1 MQLTETFAKV
11 SHKVIDFLD
20 PPWDYWD
27 TRHGQSR
34 LDEIWRHKE
43 HEELKAERVARMQ
56 RRALKREVK
65 DRIAQKRKEFEAF
78 QESKRQSDI
87 TERSTLWSNSDDVQ
101 KWTDDGSL
109 ASK

>member
-34 LDEIWRHKE
+34 LDEIWRHKQ
-43 HEELKAERVARMQ
+43 HEEVKAERVARL
-56 RRALKREVK
+56 RRREMKREVK
-65 DRIAQKRKEFEAF
+65 NRIAGRRKEFEAF
-78 QESKRQSDI
+78 QEAKRQSDN
-87 TERSTLWSNSDDVQ
+87 TERSTLRSNSDDAQ
-101 KWTDDGSL
+101 NWTDDGSL